1 MVTLGLD
8 VSTTCVGYAF
18 TKDKKILD
26 MGFIDV
32 KKYKTPKEKV
42 FFIIDFLNK
51 SLYIDEV
58 DKINVEDNLSGFA
71 GGFTS
76 QQTIIKLAK
85 FNAVLCFVLED
96 VFQIDVNNIN
106 PMTARKQVFGKAR
119 VKGIKAKDFV
129 KMKIEEMYNTKK
141 WCKTTIRGNWDKR
154 NIDMY
159 DGLVMSLFGENK

>member
-1 MVTLGLD
+1 
-8 VSTTCVGYAF
+8 
-18 TKDKKILD
+18 

-119 VKGIKAKDFV
+119 VKGIKAKDYV